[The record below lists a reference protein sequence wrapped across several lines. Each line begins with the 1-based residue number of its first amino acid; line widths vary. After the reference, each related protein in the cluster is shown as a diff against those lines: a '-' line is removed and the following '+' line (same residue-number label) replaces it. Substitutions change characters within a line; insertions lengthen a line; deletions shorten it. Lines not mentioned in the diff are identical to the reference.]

1 MHKSFGK
8 FLHFVK
14 ISCKC
19 SNFCIKLNWAISI
32 QHILSLNCLKAILV
46 DTTSVSTL
54 LVNTFCTR
62 RAASFQFAKRLDQQ
76 WWNGSK
82 MLQASLSFVFQLFW
96 PFCPSNEFAHTQP
109 SASREDN
116 FKHGT
121 EEAQG
126 NPISSCIPCLH
137 QTGI

>member
-1 MHKSFGK
+1 M
-8 FLHFVK
+8 
-14 ISCKC
+14 
-19 SNFCIKLNWAISI
+19 AD
-32 QHILSLNCLKAILV
+32 Q
-46 DTTSVSTL
+46 
-54 LVNTFCTR
+54 R
-62 RAASFQFAKRLDQQ
+62 FQFAKRLDQQ
-76 WWNGSK
+76 WNDSK

-126 NPISSCIPCLH
+126 NPISSGISCLH
-137 QTGI
+137 QAGI